1 MDQDVHI
8 YQLILNLNCCQDC
21 LVMAEA
27 EDVCDL
33 RIKQGVDDWEHL
45 EEKRIRIEKSFQYSK
60 HFQVTLGKT
69 TLASARYS

>member
-1 MDQDVHI
+1 
-8 YQLILNLNCCQDC
+8 
-21 LVMAEA
+21 MAEA
-27 EDVCDL
+27 EDVCDP

-45 EEKRIRIEKSFQYSK
+45 EEKRIGIEKSFQYSK

>member
-1 MDQDVHI
+1 
-8 YQLILNLNCCQDC
+8 
-21 LVMAEA
+21 MAEA

-45 EEKRIRIEKSFQYSK
+45 EEKKIRIEKSFQYCKK

>member
-1 MDQDVHI
+1 
-8 YQLILNLNCCQDC
+8 
-21 LVMAEA
+21 MAEA

-45 EEKRIRIEKSFQYSK
+45 EEKRIRIKKLFQYYK